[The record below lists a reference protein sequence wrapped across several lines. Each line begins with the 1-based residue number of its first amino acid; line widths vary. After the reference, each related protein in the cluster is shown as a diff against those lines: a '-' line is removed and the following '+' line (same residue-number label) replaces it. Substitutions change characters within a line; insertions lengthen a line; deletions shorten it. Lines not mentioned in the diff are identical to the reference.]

1 MTGVRAERWWPLARA
16 MTEDQLLDST
26 IDLARALGWLA
37 HHCRPARTGKGWRTP
52 VQGDPGFP
60 DLILVRDGWLI
71 AAELKSQTGRVAAGQ
86 APWVDRLDEVSLRA
100 GRPSG
105 GLLVYVWRPVDW
117 YAGTIR
123 QVLDHPAGL

>member
-1 MTGVRAERWWPLARA
+1 

-26 IDLARALGWLA
+26 IDLARVLGWLA
-37 HHCRPARTGKGWRTP
+37 HHCRPARTDKGWRTP

-60 DLILVRDGWLI
+60 DLIFVRDGWLI

-86 APWVDRLDEVSLRA
+86 SLWVDRLDEVSLRA

-105 GLLVYVWRPVDW
+105 GLLVVVWRPVDW
-117 YAGTIR
+117 YAGAIR
-123 QVLDHPAGL
+123 QVLDHPAAGL